1 MVVWENSDKV
11 KEKDLAHL
19 RKLLAE
25 AGYIALWDKVD
36 AKLYSCQSRPMIY
49 LIAFLS
55 TSMKAAAVDGPISEE
70 NLDAA
75 VSRSWL
81 PEVFRTL
88 ASLGGPSPP
97 LDDYLLPDDHEE
109 VREWTAHRMAVKTE
123 ADNKKKATR
132 SCSDLNFESQ
142 HLEFYSTEGFT
153 WPPTQAM
160 LEAAGL
166 ADKLAHLPRR
176 NQETAYYHT
185 MCKRSK
191 EYVSEKMFDLNMNL
205 EWQLHQPT
213 VGCLVCTA
221 KPWLLK
227 RRRELTGAE
236 ALTIQ
241 GFAWWEIRH
250 SDTRYKN
257 TDMLH
262 LAGNAMS
269 GYVFGSTHHQPV
281 REH

>member
-1 MVVWENSDKV
+1 MIWENSDKV

-25 AGYIALWDKVD
+25 AGYIALWDKVG
-36 AKLYSCQSRPMIY
+36 AKLYSCQSRPRIY

-123 ADNKKKATR
+123 ADNKNKSHAELFR
-132 SCSDLNFESQ
+132 PELRVPAFGVLQHGGLYLASHSGNVGGSWPCRQVGPLASQESRD
-142 HLEFYSTEGFT
+142 SV
-153 WPPTQAM
+153 
-160 LEAAGL
+160 
-166 ADKLAHLPRR
+166 LPHHV
-176 NQETAYYHT
+176 QE
-185 MCKRSK
+185 
-191 EYVSEKMFDLNMNL
+191 V
-205 EWQLHQPT
+205 
-213 VGCLVCTA
+213 
-221 KPWLLK
+221 
-227 RRRELTGAE
+227 
-236 ALTIQ
+236 Q
-241 GFAWWEIRH
+241 G
-250 SDTRYKN
+250 
-257 TDMLH
+257 
-262 LAGNAMS
+262 
-269 GYVFGSTHHQPV
+269 V
-281 REH
+281 RL